1 MKIEDLK
8 IKVLTFNLDF
18 SSDVEFLNKIGNID
32 NYLKTIEDL
41 EKKIKEKDDEISRLI
56 QR

>member
-1 MKIEDLK
+1 MRIEDSK

-18 SSDVEFLNKIGNID
+18 ASDVEFLNKIGNID
-32 NYLKTIEDL
+32 NYLKAIEDL
-41 EKKIKEKDDEISRLI
+41 EKKVKEKDDEISRLI